1 MQAYQPSAAQSLSL
15 CPAVYIMDASV
26 GTARGIRSGQGI
38 PGDLSLGGEQPRW
51 TISAREPLTVAH
63 GLQPRDHLSW
73 RMVVGFGSGL
83 VGWAVYTVVC
93 SSRQA
98 VLTDAPAKH
107 ARLWDGA
114 RHRLNG
120 LFHNG
125 GHKCTVHVLYRREG
139 STWAYDLTAVS
150 CASDAVV
157 SRSSGSGP
165 ITNFYPILWAI
176 WSCCSRC
183 WELEVYIVQPCMA
196 DYYMFGETVVVS
208 SDETSTGSFHAKCNC
223 YAPSFRA
230 KRYYSGPSCVW

>member
-1 MQAYQPSAAQSLSL
+1 
-15 CPAVYIMDASV
+15 MDHISTRATHS
-26 GTARGIRSGQGI
+26 GSWTATSR
-38 PGDLSLGGEQPRW
+38 PR
-51 TISAREPLTVAH
+51 
-63 GLQPRDHLSW
+63 SW

-125 GHKCTVHVLYRREG
+125 GHRCTVHVLYRREG
-139 STWAYDLTAVS
+139 SSWAYDLTAIS

-157 SRSSGSGP
+157 SRSSESGP
-165 ITNFYPILWAI
+165 ITNFYPIFWAT
-176 WSCCSRC
+176 WNCCSHRC
-183 WELEVYIVQPCMA
+183 
-196 DYYMFGETVVVS
+196 GK
-208 SDETSTGSFHAKCNC
+208 STTLHG
-223 YAPSFRA
+223 
-230 KRYYSGPSCVW
+230 